1 MIGIK
6 GIWSLHGP
14 MKASKDHGGGSN
26 IIVDDRDVDVI
37 DADDGDDNVVVDGVT
52 DDGSRGS
59 RYDKYL
65 VQSFIGETRILS
77 IDKEEMEEVPI
88 YMLLLLMMM
97 MMMMMMLM
105 LLLLSSCS
113 KLLYNRY
120 IMYILNSSVSCYL
133 LGFIHKDKCF

>member
-14 MKASKDHGGGSN
+14 TKASKDHGGGSN

-97 MMMMMMLM
+97 MMLM

-120 IMYILNSSVSCYL
+120 IMYIK
-133 LGFIHKDKCF
+133 FICVMLFIWLHT

>member
-1 MIGIK
+1 VVGIK

-14 MKASKDHGGGSN
+14 TKASKDHGGDSI

-52 DDGSRGS
+52 DDSNRGS

-88 YMLLLLMMM
+88 YMLLMLLMMM
-97 MMMMMMLM
+97 MMLLLLLLLMMLMLM

-113 KLLYNRY
+113 KLLL
-120 IMYILNSSVSCYL
+120 IGI
-133 LGFIHKDKCF
+133 